1 MGCLSGIVNF
11 ILYIVNIVFLI
22 VGILLIVLGSIMLSD
37 LSHFDSAGDGT
48 NTNTIPICVT
58 VLGCLIFVVSFF
70 GCFGIFKQSACM
82 TGAYTSM
89 VFVLFILQLVLTCWV
104 FVNRN
109 AFLGDMSNLVTLLWN
124 SKDYNAMGVLEE
136 TFGCCG
142 NTGYANY
149 NANNIAV
156 PGTCCGYLDRQ
167 QTCNN
172 PSVYQ
177 SRPGCNFKFEQFWD
191 DNMDIIRWSGLGL
204 CIFDLIV
211 FLIAGALTNCMRNQN
226 AGRQGYA

>member
-37 LSHFDSAGDGT
+37 LSHIDVIGDGT
-48 NTNTIPICVT
+48 NTNTIPICIT

-70 GCFGIFKQSACM
+70 GCYGIFRQSACM

-89 VFVLFILQLVLTCWV
+89 IFVLFILQLVITCWV
-104 FVNRN
+104 FVNRS
-109 AFLGDMSNLVTLLWN
+109 AFINDMENMVTLLWN
-124 SKDYNAMGVLEE
+124 SQDYNAIGVLEE

-142 NTGYANY
+142 STGYESY
-149 NANNIAV
+149 SGSSV
-156 PGTCCGYLDRQ
+156 PGTCCGYVNRS
-167 QTCNN
+167 TVCSV
-172 PSVYQ
+172 PSAYIY
-177 SRPGCNFKFEQFWD
+177 RPGCIDKFGEFWY
-191 DNMDIIRWSGLGL
+191 DNMDIIRWSGLGI
-204 CIFDLIV
+204 CIFELIV
-211 FLIAGALTNCMRNQN
+211 FLIAGALTNCMRRQG

>member
-37 LSHFDSAGDGT
+37 LSRFDVAGNGT
-48 NTNTIPICVT
+48 DPNTIPICVT
-58 VLGCLIFVVSFF
+58 VLGGLIFVVSFF
-70 GCFGIFKQSACM
+70 GCYGIFRQSVCM

-104 FVNRN
+104 FVNRS
-109 AFLGDMSNLVTLLWN
+109 AFLGDMSNLVNLLWD
-124 SKDYNAMGVLEE
+124 SHDYTAMGVLEE

-142 NTGYANY
+142 DTSYTNY
-149 NANNIAV
+149 NNIGLSV

-167 QTCNN
+167 ATCNT

-177 SRPGCNFKFEQFWD
+177 SRPGCSAKFEEFWN

-204 CIFDLIV
+204 CIFDLVV
-211 FLIAGALTNCMRNQN
+211 FLIAGALTNCMRSQN
-226 AGRQGYA
+226 AGRQVYA

>member
-11 ILYIVNIVFLI
+11 ILYIVNVVFLI

-37 LSHFDSAGDGT
+37 LSHFDRADGT
-48 NTNTIPICVT
+48 NPDTIPICIT

-70 GCFGIFKQSACM
+70 GCYGIFRQSACM

-89 VFVLFILQLVLTCWV
+89 VFILFILQLVLTCWV
-104 FVNRN
+104 FVNRS
-109 AFLGDMSNLVTLLWN
+109 AFLGDMRNLVSTLWN
-124 SKDYNAMGVLEE
+124 SQEYTALGVLEE

-142 NTGYANY
+142 NTSYSNY
-149 NANNIAV
+149 KAIGLPV
-156 PGTCCGYLDRQ
+156 PGTCCGYLNRQ
-167 QTCNN
+167 QTCST
-172 PSVYQ
+172 PSVYT
-177 SRPGCNFKFEQFWD
+177 SKPGCNDKFEEFWN

-211 FLIAGALTNCMRNQN
+211 FLIAGALTNCMRTQG
-226 AGRQGYA
+226 AGGQGYA